1 MPYNNEL
8 QLSYK
13 SIIQN
18 LASIEI
24 KSLIIWNKKT

>member
-1 MPYNNEL
+1 LGDPKMPYNNEL

-24 KSLIIWNKKT
+24 KSLII